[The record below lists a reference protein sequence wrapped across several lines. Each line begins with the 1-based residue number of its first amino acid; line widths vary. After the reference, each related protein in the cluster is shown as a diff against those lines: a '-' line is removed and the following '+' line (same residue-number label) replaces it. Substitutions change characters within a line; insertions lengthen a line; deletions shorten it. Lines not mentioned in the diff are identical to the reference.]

1 MSTKQGNGSLLKQE
15 VEKAETIAGLR
26 RALDL
31 QYQRLC
37 QLARADWERLVGPD
51 PADVCVTVRIHPATA
66 TRGSGFL
73 KSRRPA
79 ITKMVAKNPVPR
91 FAQ

>member
-1 MSTKQGNGSLLKQE
+1 MEKRTHAALKQE
-15 VEKAETIAGLR
+15 IEKAEIVAGLR

-37 QLARADWERLVGPD
+37 DLARADWERLVGPD
-51 PADVCVTVRIHPATA
+51 PADACVTVRIQTTPSIA

-73 KSRRPA
+73 KSRRARFPK
-79 ITKMVAKNPVPR
+79 IKNPVPR
-91 FAQ
+91 FAH